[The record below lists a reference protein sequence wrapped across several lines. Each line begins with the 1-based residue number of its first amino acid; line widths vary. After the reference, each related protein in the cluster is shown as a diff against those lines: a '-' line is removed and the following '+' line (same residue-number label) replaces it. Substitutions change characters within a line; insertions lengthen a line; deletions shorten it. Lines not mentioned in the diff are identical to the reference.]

1 MMDGNKGTMQDL
13 LDQLPYSFLKKNYLL
28 PVEDLGDKI
37 VFARHLKKTPL
48 EALDE
53 VRLITQK
60 PLSLVSKEEAEIIR
74 GLQKLYSDKDGK
86 ASEMLQSMQEAVV
99 PESESDTTELLEN
112 QENSAPVVRLLNLIL
127 KEAIEERASDIHFDP
142 VEDLLRIRYRI
153 DGVLHDRHAPP
164 NHLRAALITRIK
176 VLTKLDIAEHRLPQD
191 GRIKLQLG
199 GQEIDMRVSTV
210 PVIHGERVVLRILDK
225 RNVILDIRG
234 LCMPPKMETSF
245 RKAIG
250 VPEGILLVTG
260 PTGSGKTTTLYSV
273 IQHLSG
279 PFTNIMTIED
289 PPEYKL
295 PGVAQ
300 IAVKPKIGLTFS
312 KGLRHLL
319 RQDPDVLMV
328 GEIRDQE
335 TAEIAIQ
342 AALTGHLVVSTLH
355 TNDAVSAIPRLLDMG
370 VEPYLLSATMIGAVA
385 QRLVRRICTHCK
397 EFCVAD
403 VQEQAL
409 LRALGKD
416 PFAPLCKGRG
426 CSQCFR
432 SGYKGRQGIYE
443 FVDVTTTLRSE
454 IALGRPYHILRGVA
468 EREGYCPLLEHGV
481 ELALAGETTLSEVLR
496 VAKRSE

>member
-1 MMDGNKGTMQDL
+1 MMAENKCSMQDL
-13 LDQLPYSFLKKNYLL
+13 LDRLPYSFLKKNYLL
-28 PVEDLGDKI
+28 PIEAGDKI
-37 VFARHLKKTPL
+37 VLARHLKKTPL

-53 VRLITQK
+53 VRLILQK
-60 PLSLVSKEEAEIIR
+60 PLTIITKEETEIVR
-74 GLQKLYSDKDGK
+74 GLQKLYSDKGGK
-86 ASEMLQSMQEAVV
+86 ASEMLLSMQEEGA
-99 PESESDTTELLEN
+99 PESESNATELLEN
-112 QENSAPVVRLLNLIL
+112 PENSAPVVRLLNLIF
-127 KEAIEERASDIHFDP
+127 KEAIEERASDIHFEP
-142 VEDLLRIRYRI
+142 IEDLLRIRYRI

-176 VLTKLDIAEHRLPQD
+176 VLAKLDIAEHRLPQD

-199 GQEIDMRVSTV
+199 GQEVDMRVSTV

-234 LCMPPKMETSF
+234 LCMPPRMESSF

-273 IQHLSG
+273 LQHLSG

-295 PGVAQ
+295 PGIAQ

-312 KGLRHLL
+312 RGLRHLL

-370 VEPYLLSATMIGAVA
+370 VESYLLSATMIGAVA
-385 QRLVRRICTHCK
+385 QRLVRKICSHCK
-397 EFCVAD
+397 ERCGAD

-409 LRALGKD
+409 LKALGKD
-416 PFAPLCKGRG
+416 PDAPLYKGRG

-443 FVDVTTTLRSE
+443 FVDVTPTLRSE
-454 IALGRPYHILRGVA
+454 IASGKPYHVLRSVA
-468 EREGYCPLLEHGV
+468 EQDGYQPLLEHGV